1 MRQKDQTKDK
11 LLREIT
17 SLRGRISDL
26 EESEKQRE
34 QLAREIALVDEISR
48 IITSTLDIDQVYEQ
62 FAQEVKKLVD
72 FDRVAISVFDND
84 TATSTIKYVA
94 GLTQPGLIGKHQ

>member
-1 MRQKDQTKDK
+1 MRQKDQTKHK

-34 QLAREIALVDEISR
+34 QLAREIL
-48 IITSTLDIDQVYEQ
+48 TLEQ
-62 FAQEVKKLVD
+62 PKNENKKTKLV
-72 FDRVAISVFDND
+72 SN
-84 TATSTIKYVA
+84 
-94 GLTQPGLIGKHQ
+94 